1 MRKRDSQIEEILE
14 TSKGMKWETLFTHPK
29 LMSAYYWK
37 DYKIHDKQQRVE
49 EIKKVLKVDSL
60 KKGTHQ

>member
-1 MRKRDSQIEEILE
+1 
-14 TSKGMKWETLFTHPK
+14 MKWETLFTHPK
-29 LMSAYYWK
+29 FMSAYYWK